1 MRMKNFYIEERCT
14 QNWDDMPKTSN
25 GTYCGQCSMEV
36 YDFTNKSSEEIR
48 AMLYQFRDKQLCT
61 RMSVEQENNLNRDFE
76 LWQLSTRKHMQR
88 ATLFTFLI
96 VFGLSIVSC
105 SQESDKHQIETVRQ
119 QAIEVL
125 TTNEVSNVTEEITD
139 PTSDEIKMVQV
150 KTLEQEDTIYFID
163 DIQLQEEVK
172 MDEVVC
178 FGEIPEREYVLGGAV
193 MHRVEYVNYLEE
205 VVPEKD
211 KQYDDQGR
219 EIPTE
224 YDLIAFPNPTAGL
237 TSLKLEIPE
246 TSELNISVHNMS
258 GQEIHDFKTR
268 VYFPG
273 THELGFDLTD
283 HPSGMYLVIV
293 QSEKF
298 KKNVRVSKH

>member
-1 MRMKNFYIEERCT
+1 MKNFYIEERCT

-61 RMSVEQENNLNRDFE
+61 RMTKDQEETLNRDFE
-76 LWQLSTRKHMQR
+76 LWQLSARKHMQR

-96 VFGLSIVSC
+96 VFGMSIVSC
-105 SQESDKHQIETVRQ
+105 SQESDKQQIETTRQ

-125 TTNEVSNVTEEITD
+125 NTTEASHLADEITD
-139 PTSDEIKMVQV
+139 PTSDEIEIAQVELVESKDTVDYTVEMQLEEISCETDIMVN
-150 KTLEQEDTIYFID
+150 F
-163 DIQLQEEVK
+163 
-172 MDEVVC
+172 
-178 FGEIPEREYVLGGAV
+178 PEREYVLGGAV

-224 YDLIAFPNPTAGL
+224 YDLIAFPNPSTGL
-237 TSLKLEIPE
+237 TNLKLEIPE
-246 TSELNISVHNMS
+246 MSELNISVHNMS
-258 GQEIHDFKTR
+258 GQMIHDFKTR
-268 VYFPG
+268 EYFPG

-283 HPSGMYLVIV
+283 HPTGMYLVIV
-293 QSEKF
+293 QSERF
-298 KKNVRVSKH
+298 KKIVRVSKH

>member
-1 MRMKNFYIEERCT
+1 MKNFYIEERCT
-14 QNWDDMPKTSN
+14 QNWNEMPKTSN

-61 RMSVEQENNLNRDFE
+61 RMTVEQESTLNREFE
-76 LWQLSTRKHMQR
+76 LWQLSARKHMQR

-96 VFGLSIVSC
+96 VFGLSFVSC
-105 SQESDKHQIETVRQ
+105 SQESDKQQIESIRQ

-125 TTNEVSNVTEEITD
+125 NTNEISKDAVEITD
-139 PTSDEIKMVQV
+139 PTSDEIEIAQIELAESKDTIDY
-150 KTLEQEDTIYFID
+150 TLEMELDEISVVT
-163 DIQLQEEVK
+163 DIMEN
-172 MDEVVC
+172 
-178 FGEIPEREYVLGGAV
+178 FPEREYVLGGAV

-211 KQYDDQGR
+211 KQYDDLGR

-224 YDLIAFPNPTAGL
+224 FDLVSFPNPTAGL
-237 TSLKLEIPE
+237 TNLKLEIPE
-246 TSELNISVHNMS
+246 LSELNISVHNMS
-258 GQEIHDFKTR
+258 GKQVHDFKTR
-268 VYFPG
+268 EYYPG

-283 HPSGMYLVIV
+283 HPTGMYLVIV

-298 KKNVRVSKH
+298 KKIVRVNKH

>member
-1 MRMKNFYIEERCT
+1 MKNFYIEERCT

-36 YDFTNKSSEEIR
+36 YDFTNKTSEEIR

-61 RMSVEQENNLNRDFE
+61 RMTVEQENTLNRDYE
-76 LWQLSTRKHMQR
+76 LWKLSTRKQMQR

-105 SQESDKHQIETVRQ
+105 SEESDKHQIESMRQ
-119 QAIEVL
+119 QAIEL
-125 TTNEVSNVTEEITD
+125 ITSKEVTQSGIEITD
-139 PTSDEIKMVQV
+139 PTSDEIEVIAV
-150 KTLEQEDTIYFID
+150 EPVIPEDSIYLIE
-163 DIQLQEEVK
+163 DIQMEEAKV
-172 MDEVVC
+172 DEVIC

-205 VVPEKD
+205 VIPEKD
-211 KQYDDQGR
+211 KKYDDQGR

-237 TSLKLEIPE
+237 TNLKLELPE
-246 TSELNISVHNMS
+246 TSDLNISVHNMS
-258 GQEIHDFKTR
+258 GQQIHDFKTR
-268 VYFPG
+268 EYYPG

-293 QSEKF
+293 QSENF
-298 KKNVRVSKH
+298 KKIVRVSKH

>member
-25 GTYCGQCSMEV
+25 GTYCDQCSMEV

-61 RMSVEQENNLNRDFE
+61 RMTVEQENALNKYFE

-105 SQESDKHQIETVRQ
+105 SQESDKQQIESVRQ
-119 QAIEVL
+119 QAIEL
-125 TTNEVSNVTEEITD
+125 LNTSETSHNTTEITD
-139 PTSDEIKMVQV
+139 PTSDEIEIAQV
-150 KTLEQEDTIYFID
+150 ELTESKDTIEYI
-163 DIQLQEEVK
+163 EE
-172 MDEVVC
+172 MRLEEIICEGEVTV
-178 FGEIPEREYVLGGAV
+178 EIPEREYVLGGAV

-237 TSLKLEIPE
+237 TNLKLEIPE
-246 TSELNISVHNMS
+246 KSELNISVHNVS

-268 VYFPG
+268 EYFPG

-283 HPSGMYLVIV
+283 HPTGMYLVIV

-298 KKNVRVSKH
+298 KKIVRVIKH

>member
-25 GTYCGQCSMEV
+25 GTYCGQCAMEV
-36 YDFTNKSSEEIR
+36 YDFTGKSSDEIR
-48 AMLYQFRDKQLCT
+48 VMLYQFRDKQLCT
-61 RMSVEQENNLNRDFE
+61 RMTADQENTLNREFE

-105 SQESDKHQIETVRQ
+105 SEEADKQQIETARQ
-119 QAIEVL
+119 QVKELLSVKEGSTSSI
-125 TTNEVSNVTEEITD
+125 EITD
-139 PTSDEIKMVQV
+139 PTSDEVEIAQIEFIEK
-150 KTLEQEDTIYFID
+150 KDTIDVISE
-163 DIQLQEEVK
+163 IQFEEIICEGEIS
-172 MDEVVC
+172 M
-178 FGEIPEREYVLGGAV
+178 EIPEREYVLGGAV

-219 EIPTE
+219 EIPTNF
-224 YDLIAFPNPTAGL
+224 DIMAFPNPTAGI
-237 TSLKLEIPE
+237 TNLKLEVPE
-246 TSELNISVHNMS
+246 ASEMNISVHNMS
-258 GQEIHDFKTR
+258 GQQIHDFNTR
-268 VYFPG
+268 EYYPG
-273 THELGFDLTD
+273 IHELGFDLTD
-283 HPSGMYLVIV
+283 QPIGMYLVIV

-298 KKNVRVSKH
+298 KKIVRVSKH

>member
-25 GTYCGQCSMEV
+25 GTYCGQCAMEV
-36 YDFTNKSSEEIR
+36 YDFTGKSSDEIR
-48 AMLYQFRDKQLCT
+48 VMLYQFRDKQLCT
-61 RMSVEQENNLNRDFE
+61 RMTADQENTLNREFE

-105 SQESDKHQIETVRQ
+105 SEEADKQQIETARQ
-119 QAIEVL
+119 QVKELLSVKEGSTSSI
-125 TTNEVSNVTEEITD
+125 EITD
-139 PTSDEIKMVQV
+139 PTSDEVEIAQIEFIEK
-150 KTLEQEDTIYFID
+150 KDTIDVISE
-163 DIQLQEEVK
+163 IQFEEIICEGEIS
-172 MDEVVC
+172 M
-178 FGEIPEREYVLGGAV
+178 EIPEREYVLGGAV

-219 EIPTE
+219 EIPTNF
-224 YDLIAFPNPTAGL
+224 DIMAFPNPTAGI
-237 TSLKLEIPE
+237 TNLKLEVPE
-246 TSELNISVHNMS
+246 ASELNISVHNMS
-258 GQEIHDFKTR
+258 GQQIHDFNTR
-268 VYFPG
+268 EYYPG
-273 THELGFDLTD
+273 IHELGFDLTD
-283 HPSGMYLVIV
+283 QPIGMYLVIV

-298 KKNVRVSKH
+298 KKIVRVSKH